1 MINQYQKTQR
11 YLAKNIENMNVKDLE
26 TLIELNYEKLHEPN
40 DNIRAL
46 IFRMSCG
53 ELLNRI
59 NDGCHSVT
67 AKRIRFE

>member
-1 MINQYQKTQR
+1 MINQYQKTKR
-11 YLAKNIENMNVKDLE
+11 YLVQNIENMNVKDLE
-26 TLIELNYEKLHEPN
+26 TLIELNYEKLPERN

-59 NDGCHSVT
+59 NDGCSSVT
-67 AKRIRFE
+67 AKKICFE